1 VPHRQEP
8 GARSPKPA
16 VKLHA
21 ILDVDVAA
29 RAGWSFSDLA
39 QAFLDGGAPLI
50 QLRAK
55 QLSSEA
61 FLQLCDLVVELAHP
75 YGTTIIVNDRA
86 DLARMSGASGVHVG
100 QDDLAPAA
108 ARAVL
113 GEHRLLGYSTHTI
126 AQVEAAMMEPVDYI
140 AVGPIF
146 GTRTKATGYDA
157 VGLELVAGAA
167 RRTEGRPVV
176 AIGGITLETAPSVI
190 AAGASGVAVISDLL
204 TGGDPSAQVAAYL
217 RRL

>member
-1 VPHRQEP
+1 MR
-8 GARSPKPA
+8 
-16 VKLHA
+16 LHA
-21 ILDVDVAA
+21 ILDADVAA
-29 RAGWSFSDLA
+29 SAGWALSDLA

-50 QLRAK
+50 QVRAK
-55 QLSSEA
+55 QLPSDE
-61 FLQLCDLVVELAHP
+61 FLQLCDLVVELAQP
-75 YGTTIIVNDRA
+75 YGTTVIVNDRA
-86 DLARMSGASGVHVG
+86 DLARLSGASGVHVG
-100 QDDLAPAA
+100 QEDLAPAA
-108 ARAVL
+108 ARAL
-113 GEHRLLGYSTHTI
+113 IGDTRLLGYSTHTI
-126 AQVEAAMMEPVDYI
+126 AQVEAAVLEPVDYI

-167 RRTEGRPVV
+167 RRAQGRAIV

-190 AAGASGVAVISDLL
+190 AAGATGIAVISDLL